1 MFLLVVLLTVSL
13 FTFAAWQEGVI
24 AMLNA
29 VAVEFAVHFAI
40 VVGSRVERR
49 T

>member
-1 MFLLVVLLTVSL
+1 MVLLFV
-13 FTFAAWQEGVI
+13 FAAWQEGVV
-24 AMLNA
+24 AMLSA